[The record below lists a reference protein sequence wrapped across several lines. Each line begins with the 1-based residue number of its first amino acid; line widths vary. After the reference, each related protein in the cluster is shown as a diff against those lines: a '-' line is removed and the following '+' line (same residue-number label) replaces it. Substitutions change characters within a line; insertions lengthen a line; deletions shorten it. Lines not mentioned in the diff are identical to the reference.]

1 MKAITPFLWFDD
13 DLEEA
18 IDFYTSVFPDGK
30 VHGTTRMPD
39 GKVVGADFEL
49 AGQRV
54 KGLNGGPMFPH
65 TEAFSFLVE
74 CEGQD
79 EVDRYWQA
87 LTADGGEE
95 SMCGWL
101 KDRFGLSWQIIPAE
115 FLDMVADGS
124 PDQVQR
130 VMAAMQTMRKMDV
143 AALQAAYAG

>member
-101 KDRFGLSWQIIPAE
+101 KDRFGLSWQIIPVE

>member
-95 SMCGWL
+95 SMCGWP
-101 KDRFGLSWQIIPAE
+101 KDRFGLSWQIIPVE